1 MGVAVPSSPSPS
13 PSAAADQQ
21 RRNGGVGVGGY
32 REKDAESLFRTKP
45 ISEIRNVESSTRK
58 QIQDKSEEL
67 RQLVGNRYRDLID
80 SADSIVLMK
89 SSCESISANIS
100 AIHDGILLSL
110 SSESTPKLL
119 AATSPNPAR
128 ARIYGIASRVKYL
141 VDTPENIWGCLDE
154 FMFLEAAAR
163 YTRAKQVH
171 HCLID
176 INNDNTILSNFPLLQ
191 HQWQIVES
199 FKLQISQRSRE
210 RLLDHALGLSIVAYA
225 DALAAVAIVDELQPK
240 QVLSLFLDS
249 RKSCISQKL
258 LNCSTANTS
267 TSSDVISA
275 FCQVLKIIQ
284 VSLGQ
289 IGELFLQVLS
299 DMPLFYKV
307 ILGSPPA
314 SQLFGSIPNPD
325 EEVRLWKLF
334 RDKLESVMVTLERDF
349 IAKTCSD
356 WLKSCGKEIVN
367 KINGRIRELVMEDDA
382 DLWDEIFEDA
392 FVQRM
397 KAIIDLGYE
406 DLTRNVNVTESIHAI
421 AEAPG
426 HRVDFQAYLN
436 RSYLG
441 GGVWF
446 MEQNISQIRDAVDSC
461 CESVLEDLLRF
472 LESPKASLRL
482 KVLAPYLQN
491 KCYQSISVILM
502 ELKNE
507 LEHLSAALEKGNS
520 EGQSVPSPATIVER
534 SLFIGRVLF
543 SFQKHSRHIPVILG
557 SPRFWVSE
565 TTDAVSGRSASL
577 LRHSSITID
586 SPMSDSP
593 GKKRFDFSK
602 RKTSLPTSALF
613 GVDDNSSPQLEELTD
628 MIQDLSNRA
637 YNLWISWVSDELSA
651 ILSRDLR
658 QDDGL
663 STTSPLRG
671 WEDTVVKQEQS
682 DESQS
687 EMKISL
693 PAIPS
698 LYITS
703 FLFRACEEIH
713 RVGGHVLDKP
723 ILQKFALRLLEKVI
737 GIYADFLSTA
747 EARDSQMS
755 DKGVLQ
761 VLLDFRFVADVLS
774 GGDSNTIE
782 ELSKNVKSKFSLRRK
797 QDVNQTKSVIRERV
811 DSLVNRLSQRL
822 DPIDW
827 LTYEPYLWENER
839 QSYLRHAVLYGF
851 FVQLNR
857 MYTDTV
863 QKLPTNSE
871 SNIMRCSTVPRF
883 KYLPISAPALSSRGT
898 TTASISTSRD
908 DVSSRSS
915 WKSYT
920 NEELSRNIDIDD
932 DSSFGVAAPFL
943 KSFMQGTRVSES
955 GHAMDPA
962 RRVIER
968 GKTRTNLVGDD
979 PEPFDFDRRSR
990 APFYFDDPAP
1000 SPSQSSLSVSPLP
1013 SQSSLSLSPSLSPS
1027 LLILIAIEIA
1037 IVSLSLASDRDRLLA
1052 SVSLSLGSLPNCR
1065 VPCPCP
1071 CPCFIAERLISSL
1084 RVFLILGE
1092 VTSLDEV
1099 VWLRR
1104 RVRREVDLLFKS
1116 FPHLRRGHLLGQ
1128 GSNFAPP
1135 TTNGG
1140 QVGAGKHQQLHG
1152 DVGNGQN
1159 HQDPPP
1165 ILPEVAQNE
1174 DRAMVQRCLEE
1185 FPGAMN
1191 GVPAAVEVQGRPTEI
1206 SLQNGAL
1213 SMPNFV
1219 PPIVNS
1225 TNVLSGSPLALTTV
1239 FQAQPDIPIA
1249 CNGMYGTQFNA
1260 PSPNVISI
1268 DANGQ
1273 YHHIPT
1279 LMVNSQHPNSQV
1291 APGLVFGSTSQ
1302 VSGIPPSS
1310 SLPQQFLTLADV
1322 QAMFDLER
1330 GKRTLPFLPDLDVK
1344 PPYPIE
1350 MLSYPYSEGDWGI
1363 RGSNHVLRLREFS
1376 KSLTDRAYS
1385 CVEEVKALVREW
1397 VVDGELK
1404 LPHIEGLL
1412 PKKDRKGPNYC
1423 VFHRSLGHPT
1433 EKCRTLKKIFI
1444 KKVEADELEFKEQG
1458 PQDILE
1464 DVAMMA
1470 YDGHNPSSRSVH
1482 PLRLPRDNLASART
1496 SEGQPYFRLNFR
1508 ETIFTF
1514 VDASLVDSI
1523 TFRGIF
1529 LAEVGCVLLFGLC
1542 KLGRPGCLPKGSFLP
1557 SRVYATFGLLRDSFA
1572 SVQTS
1577 EGQLSLVRV
1586 LKGNK
1591 SQISLAKKNKKKKP
1605 QREQCTQEPTVFRTE
1620 QISGSSCSDQRQS
1633 HHGAVPK
1640 MRSLDLALVAADSKA
1655 KNRTSLRRS
1664 RDLLELRLE
1673 RVQIHEPTD
1682 PKRLTSNG
1690 FECNLEVAPLMSPR
1704 TLVGSELF
1712 WDLCTRT
1719 MGMTESEQRTRSRG
1733 RTSSGTTPNTL
1744 G

>member
-367 KINGRIRELVMEDDA
+367 KINGRYLIDSIGSGWELASAEKLIRETMDSKQVLEASLPWLKNVFGSEIELPWNRIRELVMEDDA

-446 MEQNISQIRDAVDSC
+446 MEQNSKKAGPLAGSRALPEENDLFSCLNAYFGAQVSQIRDAVDSC
-461 CESVLEDLLRF
+461 CERVLEDLLRF

-482 KVLAPYLQN
+482 KDLAPYLQN

-797 QDVNQTKSVIRERV
+797 QDVNQTKSVIREQV

-943 KSFMQGTRVSES
+943 KSFMQVGSRFGES
-955 GHAMDPA
+955 TL
-962 RRVIER
+962 
-968 GKTRTNLVGDD
+968 K
-979 PEPFDFDRRSR
+979 
-990 APFYFDDPAP
+990 
-1000 SPSQSSLSVSPLP
+1000 
-1013 SQSSLSLSPSLSPS
+1013 
-1027 LLILIAIEIA
+1027 
-1037 IVSLSLASDRDRLLA
+1037 
-1052 SVSLSLGSLPNCR
+1052 LGSML
-1065 VPCPCP
+1065 
-1071 CPCFIAERLISSL
+1071 
-1084 RVFLILGE
+1084 
-1092 VTSLDEV
+1092 TD
-1099 VWLRR
+1099 
-1104 RVRREVDLLFKS
+1104 
-1116 FPHLRRGHLLGQ
+1116 
-1128 GSNFAPP
+1128 
-1135 TTNGG
+1135 G
-1140 QVGAGKHQQLHG
+1140 QVGRFKDKSAAAMSTFG
-1152 DVGNGQN
+1152 D
-1159 HQDPPP
+1159 
-1165 ILPEVAQNE
+1165 ILP
-1174 DRAMVQRCLEE
+1174 
-1185 FPGAMN
+1185 
-1191 GVPAAVEVQGRPTEI
+1191 
-1206 SLQNGAL
+1206 
-1213 SMPNFV
+1213 
-1219 PPIVNS
+1219 
-1225 TNVLSGSPLALTTV
+1225 
-1239 FQAQPDIPIA
+1239 
-1249 CNGMYGTQFNA
+1249 
-1260 PSPNVISI
+1260 
-1268 DANGQ
+1268 
-1273 YHHIPT
+1273 
-1279 LMVNSQHPNSQV
+1279 
-1291 APGLVFGSTSQ
+1291 
-1302 VSGIPPSS
+1302 
-1310 SLPQQFLTLADV
+1310 V
-1322 QAMFDLER
+1322 QA
-1330 GKRTLPFLPDLDVK
+1330 
-1344 PPYPIE
+1344 
-1350 MLSYPYSEGDWGI
+1350 
-1363 RGSNHVLRLREFS
+1363 
-1376 KSLTDRAYS
+1376 A
-1385 CVEEVKALVREW
+1385 
-1397 VVDGELK
+1397 
-1404 LPHIEGLL
+1404 GLL
-1412 PKKDRKGPNYC
+1412 SS
-1423 VFHRSLGHPT
+1423 FT
-1433 EKCRTLKKIFI
+1433 
-1444 KKVEADELEFKEQG
+1444 A
-1458 PQDILE
+1458 
-1464 DVAMMA
+1464 
-1470 YDGHNPSSRSVH
+1470 SRS
-1482 PLRLPRDNLASART
+1482 
-1496 SEGQPYFRLNFR
+1496 
-1508 ETIFTF
+1508 
-1514 VDASLVDSI
+1514 DS
-1523 TFRGIF
+1523 
-1529 LAEVGCVLLFGLC
+1529 
-1542 KLGRPGCLPKGSFLP
+1542 
-1557 SRVYATFGLLRDSFA
+1557 
-1572 SVQTS
+1572 
-1577 EGQLSLVRV
+1577 
-1586 LKGNK
+1586 
-1591 SQISLAKKNKKKKP
+1591 
-1605 QREQCTQEPTVFRTE
+1605 
-1620 QISGSSCSDQRQS
+1620 
-1633 HHGAVPK
+1633 
-1640 MRSLDLALVAADSKA
+1640 
-1655 KNRTSLRRS
+1655 
-1664 RDLLELRLE
+1664 
-1673 RVQIHEPTD
+1673 
-1682 PKRLTSNG
+1682 
-1690 FECNLEVAPLMSPR
+1690 
-1704 TLVGSELF
+1704 
-1712 WDLCTRT
+1712 
-1719 MGMTESEQRTRSRG
+1719 
-1733 RTSSGTTPNTL
+1733 
-1744 G
+1744 

>member
-367 KINGRIRELVMEDDA
+367 KINGRYLIDSIGSGRELASAEKLIRETMDSKQVLEASLPWLKNVFGSEIELPWNRIRELVMEDDA

-446 MEQNISQIRDAVDSC
+446 MEQNSKKAGPLAGSRALPEENDLFSCLNAYFGAQVSQIRDAVDSC

-482 KVLAPYLQN
+482 KDLAPYLQN

-586 SPMSDSP
+586 SPMSDSL
-593 GKKRFDFSK
+593 GKESN
-602 RKTSLPTSALF
+602 SL
-613 GVDDNSSPQLEELTD
+613 
-628 MIQDLSNRA
+628 
-637 YNLWISWVSDELSA
+637 
-651 ILSRDLR
+651 RDQR

-682 DESQS
+682 GESQS

-747 EARDSQMS
+747 EAEILKCQI
-755 DKGVLQ
+755 K
-761 VLLDFRFVADVLS
+761 
-774 GGDSNTIE
+774 
-782 ELSKNVKSKFSLRRK
+782 
-797 QDVNQTKSVIRERV
+797 DVNQTKSVIRERV

-943 KSFMQGTRVSES
+943 KSFMQVGSRFGES
-955 GHAMDPA
+955 TL
-962 RRVIER
+962 
-968 GKTRTNLVGDD
+968 K
-979 PEPFDFDRRSR
+979 
-990 APFYFDDPAP
+990 
-1000 SPSQSSLSVSPLP
+1000 
-1013 SQSSLSLSPSLSPS
+1013 
-1027 LLILIAIEIA
+1027 
-1037 IVSLSLASDRDRLLA
+1037 
-1052 SVSLSLGSLPNCR
+1052 LGSML
-1065 VPCPCP
+1065 
-1071 CPCFIAERLISSL
+1071 
-1084 RVFLILGE
+1084 
-1092 VTSLDEV
+1092 TD
-1099 VWLRR
+1099 
-1104 RVRREVDLLFKS
+1104 
-1116 FPHLRRGHLLGQ
+1116 
-1128 GSNFAPP
+1128 
-1135 TTNGG
+1135 G
-1140 QVGAGKHQQLHG
+1140 QVGRFKDKSAAAMSTFG
-1152 DVGNGQN
+1152 D
-1159 HQDPPP
+1159 
-1165 ILPEVAQNE
+1165 ILP
-1174 DRAMVQRCLEE
+1174 
-1185 FPGAMN
+1185 
-1191 GVPAAVEVQGRPTEI
+1191 
-1206 SLQNGAL
+1206 
-1213 SMPNFV
+1213 
-1219 PPIVNS
+1219 
-1225 TNVLSGSPLALTTV
+1225 
-1239 FQAQPDIPIA
+1239 
-1249 CNGMYGTQFNA
+1249 
-1260 PSPNVISI
+1260 
-1268 DANGQ
+1268 
-1273 YHHIPT
+1273 
-1279 LMVNSQHPNSQV
+1279 
-1291 APGLVFGSTSQ
+1291 
-1302 VSGIPPSS
+1302 
-1310 SLPQQFLTLADV
+1310 V
-1322 QAMFDLER
+1322 QA
-1330 GKRTLPFLPDLDVK
+1330 
-1344 PPYPIE
+1344 
-1350 MLSYPYSEGDWGI
+1350 
-1363 RGSNHVLRLREFS
+1363 
-1376 KSLTDRAYS
+1376 A
-1385 CVEEVKALVREW
+1385 
-1397 VVDGELK
+1397 
-1404 LPHIEGLL
+1404 GLL
-1412 PKKDRKGPNYC
+1412 SS
-1423 VFHRSLGHPT
+1423 FT
-1433 EKCRTLKKIFI
+1433 
-1444 KKVEADELEFKEQG
+1444 A
-1458 PQDILE
+1458 
-1464 DVAMMA
+1464 
-1470 YDGHNPSSRSVH
+1470 SRS
-1482 PLRLPRDNLASART
+1482 
-1496 SEGQPYFRLNFR
+1496 
-1508 ETIFTF
+1508 
-1514 VDASLVDSI
+1514 DS
-1523 TFRGIF
+1523 
-1529 LAEVGCVLLFGLC
+1529 
-1542 KLGRPGCLPKGSFLP
+1542 
-1557 SRVYATFGLLRDSFA
+1557 
-1572 SVQTS
+1572 
-1577 EGQLSLVRV
+1577 
-1586 LKGNK
+1586 
-1591 SQISLAKKNKKKKP
+1591 
-1605 QREQCTQEPTVFRTE
+1605 
-1620 QISGSSCSDQRQS
+1620 
-1633 HHGAVPK
+1633 
-1640 MRSLDLALVAADSKA
+1640 
-1655 KNRTSLRRS
+1655 
-1664 RDLLELRLE
+1664 
-1673 RVQIHEPTD
+1673 
-1682 PKRLTSNG
+1682 
-1690 FECNLEVAPLMSPR
+1690 
-1704 TLVGSELF
+1704 
-1712 WDLCTRT
+1712 
-1719 MGMTESEQRTRSRG
+1719 
-1733 RTSSGTTPNTL
+1733 
-1744 G
+1744 